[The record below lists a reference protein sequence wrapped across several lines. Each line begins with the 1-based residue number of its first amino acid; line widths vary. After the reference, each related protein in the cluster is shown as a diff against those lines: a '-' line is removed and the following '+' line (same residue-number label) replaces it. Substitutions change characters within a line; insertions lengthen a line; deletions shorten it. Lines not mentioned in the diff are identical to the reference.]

1 MTRRGFTLIEMLVTF
16 TILVLLSTAAY
27 STYEG
32 AQKKG
37 RDADRK
43 QALQSIKLGL
53 ISYHS
58 EQRPRR
64 YPVTGTT
71 TTLTGSD
78 AVSTAL
84 VPNYL
89 LQMPLDPF
97 NVAPNVYKYQDQN
110 SGAAFALFATLE
122 TSGGTDGY
130 SIINE

>member
-1 MTRRGFTLIEMLVTF
+1 MTKRGFTLIEMLVTF
-16 TILVLLSTAAY
+16 TILVLLATATFTNY
-27 STYEG
+27 DG
-32 AQKKG
+32 AQKRG
-37 RDADRK
+37 RDADRR

-78 AVSTAL
+78 VVSTAL

-89 LQMPLDPF
+89 LQMPLDPI

-110 SGAAFALFATLE
+110 SGTAFALFATLE
-122 TSGGTDGY
+122 TSGGTDGF
-130 SIINE
+130 SVLSE